1 MRQKPVS
8 LLGFCPRLLPPS
20 NGLVELSPNKGK
32 ATYTCNEGYSLIGYQ
47 IRLCRFGVWLGNP
60 PQCAKGKKTSP
71 NQSRLRTHFRPQTA
85 NGVGGPSGR
94 RARERAV
101 TGRNCDVALAT
112 IQGPIDGEEIAKR
125 TRANVAYVSSEDA
138 WVRKNETSAMF
149 NNNLF

>member
-1 MRQKPVS
+1 MRSRSLYLLYASKPVS
-8 LLGFCPRLLPPS
+8 LLGSCPRLSPPS
-20 NGLVELSPNKGK
+20 NGMVELFSAERK

-47 IRLCRFGVWLGNP
+47 IRLCCFGVWLGNP

-71 NQSRLRTHFRPQTA
+71 NQIRLRTHFRQTA

-112 IQGPIDGEEIAKR
+112 IRRPINGERIAKG
-125 TRANVAYVSSEDA
+125 TRANVASVSSEDV
-138 WVRKNETSAMF
+138 WVRKNE
-149 NNNLF
+149 N